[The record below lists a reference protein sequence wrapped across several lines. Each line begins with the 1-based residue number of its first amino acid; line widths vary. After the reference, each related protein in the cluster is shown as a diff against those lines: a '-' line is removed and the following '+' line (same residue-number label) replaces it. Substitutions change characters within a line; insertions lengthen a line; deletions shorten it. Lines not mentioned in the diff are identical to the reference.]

1 MKSIF
6 TTTTH
11 LSRWFTS
18 AFFIALFTLVSQ
30 VVMSQV
36 TYSTEVTPA
45 GTIDR
50 NTTGVI
56 YTLKIDVGPAYPVTV
71 SGISFK
77 TTGTYAAGDI
87 KKFDMTY
94 YSPPTFTNP
103 ILVASSNTPSTGS
116 GETVSFTGATLGT
129 IKLDPSTTAY
139 FLIRA
144 ELSAN
149 ATADKT
155 VGING
160 KTNPVTITYSL
171 PANVDIVNLQDNN
184 AGLKTILAPSVTYTT
199 EPVTDQYAPKSAPH
213 RLVYAFKMATGS
225 VSALYFDYISIKTT
239 GTYRSS
245 DVSQFKL
252 WKNSTPSLTGA
263 TDVKSI
269 QSQSTGSGETL
280 SFNYPSHTDPSS
292 TVYFLITAE
301 IAANAITGRTLGI
314 DGPNNEL
321 SMDFYPVPTVID
333 NQTNAAVLK
342 TIIDRSITYST
353 EPLTAGN
360 ALQSANNHPLYTLK
374 VVNEGTAT
382 SFNSL
387 NIKTN
392 GTYSS
397 SDINEFKLWQNNSPG
412 IEGATL
418 TSTDASVTG
427 AGETLS
433 FSGSPTLAA
442 NSTTYFLITA
452 NVNEDASPEKTFGV
466 NGATNELSIAY
477 PGPSPVITNNQT
489 NVAGLQTILLN
500 TIPTV
505 TYTTEAVP
513 EENVLPGVS
522 DNVVY
527 VLKVVT
533 SKAGTASINNLSIN
547 TIGTYTSSDIS
558 QFKLWRNSTAS
569 VNGASTVGTDA
580 SITGNGET
588 LSFTGSQTLAAN
600 STTYFLIT
608 ANVKNEATVNRT
620 FGINGATN
628 NLNINYSAPNPTII
642 NKQTDVAGLKTIF
655 DDSIPSLTYT
665 TETVPAKN
673 IPPGANDNVVYLLKV
688 VTNDVDAVNFTNLS
702 ITTHGSYTS
711 SDISQFKLWRN
722 NAPTLSGASAAGS
735 DESITGSG
743 ETLSFSG
750 SETLEASSTT
760 YFLITAN
767 SKPEAT
773 LGRTF
778 GINGASNSLN
788 ITYTTACNI
797 INNQSNAAGLQ
808 TIAIPNVT
816 YSTEPLLAE
825 NVTKGAAKQFFYVV
839 KIVNSGTSR
848 VSFNNFT
855 IKTTG
860 TYSSSDISQ
869 FRLWRSDTPNFTPAS
884 PFIQSTLSTTGAG
897 ETISFPGQPHFL
909 DANST
914 RYYGFTADVSENAI
928 AGKTFGVDGT
938 NNNFSVTYFDGFPV
952 IANNQTNIAG
962 LKTIGVPNITYTTE
976 TSPLG
981 NVLPGTDNDLT
992 YILKVVTSTTGPASF
1007 SKLDLM
1013 TSGNYTSSDVSQF
1026 KLWRN
1031 STASLTGASEV
1042 GVDESVTGNGET
1054 LSFSSSQTLD
1064 ANSTNYFLVTA
1075 KVKPGAT
1082 SGRTIGI
1089 NGANNNL
1096 SVAYLTPQPSVITNS
1111 QSNKA
1116 GLRTIIPTF
1125 QIYSTEP
1132 LSAGSVA
1139 NGTTDRMVY
1148 VLKVELGNSETAQ
1161 LNNLALKTIG
1171 TYTSSDISH
1180 FKLWRNSTPS
1190 LTGATV
1196 VGTDDSITGNG
1207 ETLSFSGSD
1216 TLAAKS
1222 TTYFLIT
1229 ANVELNSTNGRT
1241 FGVNGADNSLSITY
1255 LNTPPAITD
1264 NQTNV
1269 AGLQT
1274 IASQTVTYTTEPLA
1288 AENVLPGATNRMAY
1302 VFKMVTGSVRTV
1314 EMDTLSLKTTGSY
1327 SSSDISTFTL
1337 LRKIGENAAW
1347 QSFGQQTSVT
1357 GAGETISF
1365 AGTQSFQPNTT
1376 IYFALQANIREGA
1389 TPGKTFGVDGSTNP
1403 VKINYLAPKP
1413 SVLNSQTNVAN
1424 LQTIGR
1430 PTVTY
1435 ATESLPAG
1443 NVSQGSVNQP
1453 VYILKV
1459 TADSNIGATLTNL
1472 NIVTSG
1478 TYGAGDITSFTLY
1491 KSDSPDLNGG
1501 TPGAL
1506 IGTDATSTGAGET
1519 LTFATGS
1526 LYLDAGSTTYLIVK
1540 ASIAATGTINKTV
1553 QINGAA
1559 HPAVLSFSGA
1569 SASVTDNQ
1577 TNVAGAQTIR
1587 PADECSGGE
1596 IIGETTLC
1604 GTNDARYTFTN
1615 PTAAPNGTWS
1625 SLNEAVL
1632 TISAETGEASPGS
1645 SGTTKIRYTVPSDCD
1660 PSGFIFTE
1668 KEVRVISAG
1677 KIDLPRHICDNET
1690 GKLDLKLIGGEPGGV
1705 WSSSYEQTAT
1715 ISDGGTS
1722 LTVVG
1727 PGYTLVSYTVTVG
1740 NCTSTARAEVTIH
1753 DSAEQMIDFPEQVC
1767 IMEGQNSGIIQAPN
1781 GTEGVWSLAPLP
1793 GGATPDFASIDAS
1806 TGELTVT
1813 GSGTITIEYNVSSPC
1828 SYKLS
1833 TTTTLNYIR
1842 PITGPD
1848 SILING
1854 SEDWLKKYSY
1864 SSGNPAGGTWTSLD
1878 TTVATIDQDGK
1889 LTPIRLGI
1897 TALTYVTNEAC
1908 GDKNPYK
1915 FVYIQSIGEMSGPS
1929 VICGDNSGRYQ
1940 YTVSNTIQGGTWKA
1954 NGMGMGRDGVFIPY
1968 YTGDVLITYTPPI
1981 NTGGLPINKIVKV
1994 HSAGFIQGERNVCL
2008 GTGKFSYDRF
2018 NSTADDGKWTSS
2030 NPAVASVD
2038 QTGEVTLH
2046 TVGTTIISY
2055 TLDIAACGQLS
2066 TSKVL
2071 NVGQPDP
2078 SVQYNAGNQV
2088 LVTGTNPLMNG
2099 CILIGTIN
2107 SPALAASS
2115 TPHISVS
2122 STLYHGFP
2130 ISYSVTPG
2138 GSVRDYA
2145 ADLVL
2150 YFYQTDFDVY
2160 NLNPVAPLPTGPTD
2174 VQGAANVRITHY
2186 SDGYPTEQ
2194 IRPSKVTWNAGKGY
2208 WEVAFSITHFSDF
2221 LLAAEETALPV
2232 TLTSFNAFKQE
2243 NQVEL
2248 RWATSIE
2255 TNSEAFEIEHSADA
2269 KQWKPLGT
2277 VKAQGESQSVKN
2289 YTYLHA
2295 TPIKGWNYYRLKMVD
2310 RDNTFAYSRIQS
2322 IQMDQ
2327 VFDLRIFPNPVSG
2340 SFTIETAD
2348 WKNVKT
2354 VRIFNLTGT
2363 TVYNSAISGLSK
2375 SIDVKSLV
2383 SGNYVVE
2390 LLLSNGQT
2398 KISRIVVTR

>member
-1 MKSIF
+1 MKSLF
-6 TTTTH
+6 TSTTH
-11 LSRWFTS
+11 LSRLVTS
-18 AFFIALFTLVSQ
+18 AFFITIFTLVSQ
-30 VVMSQV
+30 LAVSQV
-36 TYSTEVTPA
+36 TYSTEVSPA
-45 GTIDR
+45 GTVNR
-50 NTTGVI
+50 NTTAVI

-71 SGISFK
+71 SGISFNTK
-77 TTGTYAAGDI
+77 GTYTAGDI
-87 KKFDMTY
+87 EKFEMTY
-94 YSPPTFTNP
+94 TTPPTITNP
-103 ILVASSNTPSTGS
+103 VLVAVDDISSTGG
-116 GETVSFTGATLGT
+116 GETVSFTGTDIGL
-129 IKLDPSTTAY
+129 LRLEPNTTAY
-139 FLIRA
+139 FFIRA
-144 ELSAN
+144 RISAN
-149 ATADKT
+149 ATAYKT
-155 VGING
+155 IGIDGNL
-160 KTNPVTITYSL
+160 NPFTITYSS
-171 PANVDIVNLQDNN
+171 PANVDITNLQSDN

-252 WKNSTPSLTGA
+252 WKNSTLSLTGA

-353 EPLTAGN
+353 EPLPAGN
-360 ALQSANNHPLYTLK
+360 VLQSAVDHPLYTLK

-418 TSTDASVTG
+418 VSTDESATG
-427 AGETLS
+427 TGETLS

-442 NSTTYFLITA
+442 NSTTYFLLTA
-452 NVNEDASPEKTFGV
+452 NVNEDASPGRTFGV
-466 NGATNELSIAY
+466 SGTNNDLSITYAT
-477 PGPSPVITNNQT
+477 PTPIITNNQT
-489 NVAGLQTILLN
+489 NITGLQTILLN

-533 SKAGTASINNLSIN
+533 SKVGPVSFSNLNIN
-547 TIGTYTSSDIS
+547 TSGTYTSSDIS
-558 QFKLWRNSTAS
+558 QFKLWQNSTAS
-569 VNGASTVGTDA
+569 MTGANAAGTDE

-588 LSFTGSQTLAAN
+588 LSFTSSQNLAAN

-608 ANVKNEATVNRT
+608 ANVKNEATANRT
-620 FGINGATN
+620 FGINGGNN
-628 NLNINYSAPNPTII
+628 NLNINYSSPTPTVI
-642 NKQTDVAGLKTIF
+642 NSQTNAARLKTIVRTVV
-655 DDSIPSLTYT
+655 TYS
-665 TETVPAKN
+665 TEVLSAGN
-673 IPPGANDNVVYLLKV
+673 VSRGADNNLVYILKV
-688 VTNDVDAVNFTNLS
+688 VTSPTGPISINNLS
-702 ITTHGSYTS
+702 INTSGTYTS
-711 SDISQFKLWRN
+711 SDISQFKLWSN
-722 NAPTLSGASAAGS
+722 TTASMNGASEVGA
-735 DESITGSG
+735 DESITGNG
-743 ETLSFSG
+743 ETLSFTG
-750 SETLEASSTT
+750 SRTLAANSTT

-767 SKPEAT
+767 TKNEAT
-773 LGRTF
+773 YNRTF
-778 GINGASNSLN
+778 GINGGNNNLTINYSDP
-788 ITYTTACNI
+788 TPTVT
-797 INNQSNAAGLQ
+797 NNQSNVAGLQ
-808 TIAIPNVT
+808 TIAAPTIT
-816 YSTEPLLAE
+816 YSTEPLAAA
-825 NVTKGAAKQFFYVV
+825 NVAKGAAKQFFYIV
-839 KIVNSGTSR
+839 KIVNDGTSN
-848 VSFNNFT
+848 VLFSSLSV
-855 IKTTG
+855 KTTG

-869 FRLWRSDTPNFTPAS
+869 FRLWVSTTPNFTAAS
-884 PFIQSTLSTTGAG
+884 PKIGSTVPTTGAG
-897 ETISFPGQPHFL
+897 ETISFSGLNSIP
-909 DANST
+909 ANST
-914 RYYGFTADVSENAI
+914 VYYGITADVGENATI
-928 AGKTFGVDGT
+928 GSTFGIDGI
-938 NNNFSVTYFDGFPV
+938 NNNFSLAYSESSPV
-952 IANNQTNIAG
+952 IANNQSDVAG

-976 TSPLG
+976 TLPSG
-981 NVLPGTDNDLT
+981 DVLPGANNDVA
-992 YILKVVTSTTGPASF
+992 YILKVVTSSTGSASF
-1007 SKLDLM
+1007 SKLDLQ
-1013 TSGNYTSSDVSQF
+1013 TSGTYSSSDVSQF
-1026 KLWRN
+1026 KLLRN

-1042 GVDESVTGNGET
+1042 GVDESVTGHGET
-1054 LSFSSSQTLD
+1054 LSFSGSQTLE
-1064 ANSTNYFLVTA
+1064 ANSTTYFLVTA
-1075 KVKPGAT
+1075 NISAGAT
-1082 SGRTIGI
+1082 VGRTIGI
-1089 NGANNNL
+1089 DGTNNNL
-1096 SVAYLTPQPSVITNS
+1096 SVTYVTPQPSITNN
-1111 QSNKA
+1111 QSDLA
-1116 GLRTIIPTF
+1116 GLRTIISPF
-1125 QIYSTEP
+1125 LIYSTEP
-1132 LSAGSVA
+1132 LSAGNVA
-1139 NGTTDRMVY
+1139 NGATNRTVY
-1148 VLKVELGNSETAQ
+1148 VLKVEMGNFETAQ
-1161 LNNLALKTIG
+1161 LNNLSLKTTG
-1171 TYTSSDISH
+1171 TYTSSDISQ

-1190 LTGATV
+1190 LTGATA
-1196 VGTDDSITGNG
+1196 VGTDESVTGNG
-1207 ETLSFSGSD
+1207 ETLSFAGSE

-1229 ANVELNSTNGRT
+1229 ANVETNSTNGRT
-1241 FGVNGADNSLSITY
+1241 FGVNGADNSLIIGY
-1255 LNTPPAITD
+1255 LTPPPTITD
-1264 NQTNV
+1264 NQSNV

-1274 IASQTVTYTTEPLA
+1274 ITAQTVTYTTEPLA
-1288 AENVLPGATNRMAY
+1288 AENVLPGATDRMAY
-1302 VFKMVTGSVRTV
+1302 VFKMLTGSVGAV
-1314 EMDTLSLKTTGSY
+1314 SMDALSIKTSGTY
-1327 SSSDISTFTL
+1327 SSSDISSFTL
-1337 LRKIGENAAW
+1337 WRKIGENSAW
-1347 QSFGQQTSVT
+1347 QPLGIQIPSVT

-1365 AGTQSFQPNTT
+1365 TTVRLFSNNTP
-1376 IYFALQANIREGA
+1376 IYFALIANVTEGA
-1389 TPGKTFGVDGSTNP
+1389 TPGRTFGVDGSDNP
-1403 VKINYLAPKP
+1403 VTINYSEPIP
-1413 SVLNSQTNVAN
+1413 SITNNQTNVSG

-1443 NVSQGSVNQP
+1443 NALQGSVDHP
-1453 VYILKV
+1453 IYILKV
-1459 TADSNIGATLTNL
+1459 TGDSNIGATITNL
-1472 NIVTSG
+1472 NITTNG
-1478 TYGAGDITSFTLY
+1478 TYGAGDITAFNLY
-1491 KSDSPDLNGG
+1491 KSNSADLTGG
-1501 TPGAL
+1501 TL
-1506 IGTDATSTGAGET
+1506 IGSDATSTGAGET
-1519 LTFATGS
+1519 LSFATGAIS
-1526 LYLDAGSTTYLIVK
+1526 LATGSTTYLIVK

-1559 HPAVLSFSGA
+1559 HPAVLSFRGA
-1569 SASVTDNQ
+1569 AASVTDNQ

-1587 PADECSGGE
+1587 PTDACSGGE

-1604 GTNDARYTFTN
+1604 GTTNARYTFTN

-1625 SLNEAVL
+1625 SLNEAIL
-1632 TISAETGEASPGS
+1632 TISAETGEVTPVG
-1645 SGTTKIRYTVPSDCD
+1645 SGTTKIRYTIPSECD

-1668 KEVRVISAG
+1668 KEVKVISAG
-1677 KIDLPRHICDNET
+1677 KIDLPIHVCTNET

-1705 WSSSYEQTAT
+1705 WSSINEHIAT

-1722 LTVVG
+1722 LTIVS
-1727 PGYTLVSYTVTVG
+1727 PGYTLISYTTTVG
-1740 NCTSTARAEVTIH
+1740 SCTSTAQAGVNIH
-1753 DSAEQMIDFPEQVC
+1753 DPAEEMIDFPEKFCV
-1767 IMEGQNSGIIQAPN
+1767 MEWQNSGIIEAPT

-1833 TTTTLNYIR
+1833 TTTTLDYIR

-1994 HSAGFIQGERNVCL
+1994 HSAGFIHGERNVCL
-2008 GTGKFSYDRF
+2008 GTGKFNYYRF

-2099 CILIGTIN
+2099 CISIGTIN
-2107 SPALAASS
+2107 SPALSTSS
-2115 TPHISVS
+2115 TPHVSVS

-2130 ISYSVTPG
+2130 IRYSITPG

-2194 IRPSKVTWNAGKGY
+2194 IRPSKVTWNAEKGY

-2221 LLAAEETALPV
+2221 VLAAEETTLPV

-2243 NQVEL
+2243 SQVEL
-2248 RWATSIE
+2248 RWATTTE
-2255 TNSEAFEIEHSADA
+2255 TNSETFEIQHSADA
-2269 KQWKPLGT
+2269 KQWQLLGA
-2277 VKAQGESQSVKN
+2277 VKAKGESQSVEN
-2289 YTYLHA
+2289 YSYLHQN
-2295 TPIKGWNYYRLKMVD
+2295 PLKGNNYYRLKMVD

-2322 IQMDQ
+2322 VQMDRID
-2327 VFDLRIFPNPVSG
+2327 DLRIFPNPVSEK
-2340 SFTIETAD
+2340 FTIETAD

-2354 VRIFNLTGT
+2354 VRIVNLTGT

-2375 SIDVKSLV
+2375 SIDVKSMV
-2383 SGNYVVE
+2383 SGTYVVE

-2398 KISRIVVTR
+2398 KTSRIVVTR